1 MQIVIFSLGDE
12 EFAVETLKVQNISN
26 NMLVTKVPKS
36 DSHIRGLINL
46 RGNIIS
52 LIDINLLLGTTNQ
65 FNEKGNIII
74 IDIEEEEIAISVD
87 KVKEVLDID
96 EKIIQKLDAE
106 EVRDYVKGII
116 NLNGSIITLIDLN
129 MLLGN

>member
-36 DSHIRGLINL
+36 DVHIRGLINL

-52 LIDINLLLGTTNQ
+52 LIDINLLLRTNNQ
-65 FNEKGNIII
+65 FNENGNIII
-74 IDIEEEEIAISVD
+74 IDVEEEEIAISVD
-87 KVKEVLDID
+87 KVREVLDID
-96 EKIIQKLDAE
+96 EKMIQRLDTE
-106 EVRDYVKGII
+106 DIREYVKGII

>member
-1 MQIVIFSLGDE
+1 MQIVIFSLGEE

-52 LIDINLLLGTTNQ
+52 LIDINLLLGTPNQ
-65 FNEKGNIII
+65 FNENGNIII
-74 IDIEEEEIAISVD
+74 IDIEDEEIAISVD
-87 KVKEVLDID
+87 KVREVLDID

>member
-36 DSHIRGLINL
+36 DAHIRGLINL
-46 RGNIIS
+46 RGSIIS
-52 LIDINLLLGTTNQ
+52 LIDINLLLGTNNQ

-74 IDIEEEEIAISVD
+74 IDVEEEEIAISVD
-87 KVKEVLDID
+87 KVREVLDID
-96 EKIIQKLDAE
+96 EKMIQKLDAE
-106 EVRDYVKGII
+106 DVREYVKGII

>member
-1 MQIVIFSLGDE
+1 MQIVIFSLGEE

-52 LIDINLLLGTTNQ
+52 LIDINLLLGTLNQ
-65 FNEKGNIII
+65 FNENGNIII
-74 IDIEEEEIAISVD
+74 IDIEDEEIAISVD

-96 EKIIQKLDAE
+96 EKIVQKLDAE